1 MDPVK
6 EKTANQN
13 IKINTSFSN
22 HNLEFSPFI
31 SSHSSGSI
39 SSAFPGDGFPEQSLL
54 LQSEQG
60 SSSRDTMLDFSGMD
74 QNQQLSLIDNQD
86 TYLQVI
92 GLID

>member
-6 EKTANQN
+6 EKTAYQN
-13 IKINTSFSN
+13 IKMNTFSI
-22 HNLEFSPFI
+22 HNLEFSLFI

-60 SSSRDTMLDFSGMD
+60 NSSRDTMLDFSGMD